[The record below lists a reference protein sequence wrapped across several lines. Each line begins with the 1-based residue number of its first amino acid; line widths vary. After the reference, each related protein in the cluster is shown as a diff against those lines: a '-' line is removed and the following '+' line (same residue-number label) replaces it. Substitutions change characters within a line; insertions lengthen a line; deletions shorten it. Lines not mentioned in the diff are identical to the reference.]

1 MELQAHRPHGPLAGM
16 ALAMMADSHR
26 PFYELALGALPVVKR
41 GATFLEIGH
50 GLSPIAEHLLA
61 NGYRYVGVDHSQSA
75 TDICRERAPAG
86 QFICGDVA
94 DVGLP
99 RADVALM
106 VNVLQWLPAPVAAMI
121 RVRRALRRG
130 GRMIIGTPDMERSLL
145 PVGSGLHYSA
155 AGLLSLFMRAGFVGV
170 SVASHE
176 TPHIRYLVGSGAA

>member
-1 MELQAHRPHGPLAGM
+1 MVLAT
-16 ALAMMADSHR
+16 MADNHQ
-26 PFYELALGALPVVKR
+26 PFYELVLGALPIVRR

-50 GLSPIAEHLLA
+50 GLSPIAERLLA

-75 TDICRERAPAG
+75 TDLCRGRAPAG

-94 DVGLP
+94 DVELP

-106 VNVLQWLPAPVAAMI
+106 VNVLQWLAAPVAALI
-121 RVRRALRRG
+121 RIRQALRHG
-130 GRMIIGTPDMERSLL
+130 GRLIVGTPDAVRSRL
-145 PVGSGLHYSA
+145 PPNSGRHYSTE
-155 AGLLSLFMRAGFVGV
+155 GLLSLFMRAGFVGV